1 MPMRISPAG
10 ASNCFSFSS
19 QICQPSL
26 ALAKVIDLMTTL
38 LSGRQMQPTQHWLPI
53 SIPQTYLMTAP
64 SEEGAGGGIFMAH
77 LLFSFKLG
85 SCSFP
90 RIIAASFLL
99 PSRQARNPTSQGERQ
114 LMLDRQSGPATLGE
128 PLAVATSLIDP
139 FCPGGRGA
147 VSSRR
152 SLFKYLNRPQANT
165 SALPLLT
172 PVYSPKDKSLRELC
186 TNYYMSQHSVWRQL
200 STIER
205 GSASSQ
211 HRTKEDF
218 P

>member
-10 ASNCFSFSS
+10 ASNCFSFSY
-19 QICQPSL
+19 QICRLSV
-26 ALAKVIDLMTTL
+26 AMAKVSALMHAL
-38 LSGRQMQPTQHWLPI
+38 SSGRQMQPTQHWLPI
-53 SIPQTYLMTAP
+53 SIPQTYLMTPP

-152 SLFKYLNRPQANT
+152 SLFKYLNRSQANT

-172 PVYSPKDKSLRELC
+172 PVYSPEGQVPQRTMHKLLYESIRRFYPS
-186 TNYYMSQHSVWRQL
+186 TNSGQDRLFCYR
-200 STIER
+200 I
-205 GSASSQ
+205 
-211 HRTKEDF
+211 
-218 P
+218 